1 MCATMCATRWRTL
14 RALWAA
20 FFAFIHK
27 SFLVFWK
34 IWYYGNMK
42 INLKATNFELTP
54 AIREYVE
61 EKIGGLEKFIHG
73 PDPGLPAGRQ
83 AVQAWVEIG
92 LTTRHHQKGDIYRA
106 EIQIRLPRVEN
117 GIRTESEQEDL
128 YAAIDDA
135 RNEMKLE
142 LLKVKGKKR
151 SLALRG
157 ARLFK
162 KIVPFLGE
170 RKSKN
175 E

>member
-1 MCATMCATRWRTL
+1 
-14 RALWAA
+14 
-20 FFAFIHK
+20 
-27 SFLVFWK
+27 
-34 IWYYGNMK
+34 MK
-42 INLKATNFELTP
+42 INIKATNFELTP
-54 AIREYVE
+54 AIKEYIE
-61 EKIGGLEKFIHG
+61 EKIGGLEKFIHN
-73 PDPGLPAGRQ
+73 PDDS
-83 AVQAWVEIG
+83 VQAWVEVG

-128 YAAIDDA
+128 YTAIDDA

-162 KIVPFLGE
+162 RLVPFLGE
-170 RKSKN
+170 K
-175 E
+175 

>member
-1 MCATMCATRWRTL
+1 
-14 RALWAA
+14 
-20 FFAFIHK
+20 
-27 SFLVFWK
+27 
-34 IWYYGNMK
+34 MK

-61 EKIGGLEKFIHG
+61 EKIGGLDKFIRN
-73 PDPGLPAGRQ
+73 PDSS
-83 AVQAWVEIG
+83 VQAWVEIG

-117 GIRTESEQEDL
+117 GIRTESERETL

-135 RNEMKLE
+135 RDEMKRE
-142 LLKVKGKKR
+142 LLKIKGRKR

-162 KIVPFLGE
+162 KIIPFLGE
-170 RKSKN
+170 
-175 E
+175 